1 MTRVLVLYYSSYGHV
16 EAMAN
21 AQAEGARL
29 RGADVVVKRVPEL
42 VPIETAR
49 TSGFKLD
56 QAAPI
61 AQVDELA
68 DYDAIIFGSPTR
80 FGSVSSQMR
89 SFLDQAGGLWAQGK
103 LVGKV
108 GSAFTSTATQH
119 GGQESTILTFIP
131 TLMHFGMV
139 VVGLPYD
146 FQGQSRLD
154 EILGGSPYGAA
165 TISGP
170 DGSRRP
176 SAIEFEAAR
185 FQGRHVAS
193 IAERLFDQAPAMEER
208 TWPRGAGQSR

>member
-61 AQVDELA
+61 AQVAELA

-89 SFLDQAGGLWAQGK
+89 SFLDQAGGLWAQGR

-108 GSAFTSTATQH
+108 GSAFTST
-119 GGQESTILTFIP
+119 
-131 TLMHFGMV
+131 
-139 VVGLPYD
+139 D
-146 FQGQSRLD
+146 DR
-154 EILGGSPYGAA
+154 
-165 TISGP
+165 
-170 DGSRRP
+170 
-176 SAIEFEAAR
+176 
-185 FQGRHVAS
+185 
-193 IAERLFDQAPAMEER
+193 
-208 TWPRGAGQSR
+208 